1 MVGVRR
7 ARWGP
12 EGLSRQ
18 EQVMGG
24 KRAPGQPGPR
34 LCASL
39 RGWGSRWMVPGIA
52 EWPGGAVPEQ
62 HDLLGVICPS
72 MC

>member
-7 ARWGP
+7 AGWGP

-24 KRAPGQPGPR
+24 KRALARPGAR
-34 LCASL
+34 ASL
-39 RGWGSRWMVPGIA
+39 APVSVPA
-52 EWPGGAVPEQ
+52 
-62 HDLLGVICPS
+62 
-72 MC
+72 